1 MNTLKVARVKKDL
14 TMQQL
19 ADKLNVTRK
28 TISNWEKK
36 ETKPT
41 VDNLISLHQVLD
53 MSLDDLMDFFENKK
67 EETKWVK
74 NNKVIGTMDLKSY

>member
-28 TISNWEKK
+28 TISSWESK
-36 ETKPT
+36 ETKPSVT
-41 VDNLISLHQVLD
+41 NLLSLHRFLD
-53 MSLDDLMDFFENKK
+53 MSLDDLMDFFEDK
-67 EETKWVK
+67 EEE
-74 NNKVIGTMDLKSY
+74 

>member
-14 TMQQL
+14 TMHEL
-19 ADKLNVTRK
+19 ADKLNVSRK

-36 ETKPT
+36 KTKPT
-41 VDNLISLHQVLD
+41 VDNLLGLHQELD

-74 NNKVIGTMDLKSY
+74 DKIIKIEVEVLES